1 MFLFRPMP
9 KNHKTV
15 VIRLPIIMIL
25 AYAGTGKLGCY
36 ETTKLR
42 DIVKDDRH
50 KLVLKASSS
59 VNNLNSNI
67 VSFINIVEET

>member
-1 MFLFRPMP
+1 MP

-25 AYAGTGKLGCY
+25 AYSGTGKLGCY

-42 DIVKDDRH
+42 DNVKDDRH
-50 KLVLKASSS
+50 KLVLKAKRQC
-59 VNNLNSNI
+59 
-67 VSFINIVEET
+67 